1 MSTCRNGVIQLKNG
15 DLLATLRGDI
25 KRDHKMHFAVS
36 KDQGKTWSK
45 VYSAGYQDHCPHVA
59 RLSNSAI
66 VLTYRA
72 FTDDLTAESG
82 YTGLRISYDEGKTW
96 QEQYLIDKFCDAYA
110 STVELA
116 DKSLLI
122 TYYEEGNQ
130 SDVHVIRTNA
140 PKQTNKTWNYAN
152 PVPLKRL
159 TF

>member
-1 MSTCRNGVIQLKNG
+1 MT
-15 DLLATLRGDI
+15 
-25 KRDHKMHFAVS
+25 M
-36 KDQGKTWSK
+36 
-45 VYSAGYQDHCPHVA
+45 
-59 RLSNSAI
+59 RLI
-66 VLTYRA
+66 TEIRA
-72 FTDDLTAESG
+72 SVKCLME
-82 YTGLRISYDEGKTW
+82 R
-96 QEQYLIDKFCDAYA
+96 YLIDKFCDAYA

>member
-1 MSTCRNGVIQLKNG
+1 VTIKCILQYLKTKERLG
-15 DLLATLRGDI
+15 
-25 KRDHKMHFAVS
+25 
-36 KDQGKTWSK
+36 SK
-45 VYSAGYQDHCPHVA
+45 VYCAGYQDRCPHVA
-59 RLSNSAI
+59 RLSNGAI
-66 VLTYRA
+66 VLIYRA

-96 QEQYLIDKFCDAYA
+96 QGPYLIDKFCGAYA

-130 SDVHVIRTNA
+130 SAVHVIRSNA
-140 PKQTNKTWNYAN
+140 PKQTNKTRNYAN